1 MTTHRTDPLL
11 LAGKVVTLIIQGA
24 LAIGAAA
31 VAIALPA
38 VWLAKAGYL
47 TGVVHGDGLTID
59 TLPIMA
65 FTALMLVALVFIAAM
80 FMFFGKLR
88 AIIDTVGDGD
98 PFIPDNADRLNHM
111 AWLLLGVQVLALP
124 VTALAARVAAAAGKL
139 DEVKL
144 SLADGSFSLNG
155 VLVVLLLFIL
165 ARVFRQ
171 GAALREDLEGTV

>member
-11 LAGKVVTLIIQGA
+11 LAGKVLTLIIQGA

-31 VAIALPA
+31 LLVALPA
-38 VWLAKAGYL
+38 IHLARAGYV
-47 TGVVHGDGLTID
+47 TGIVHTNGVPIENIPIVALSGL
-59 TLPIMA
+59 L
-65 FTALMLVALVFIAAM
+65 LVALALVVSLFV
-80 FMFFGKLR
+80 FFGKLR

-98 PFIPDNADRLNHM
+98 PFIPDNADRLNQM
-111 AWLLLGVQVLALP
+111 AWLLLGVQLLALP

-171 GAALREDLEGTV
+171 GAALREDLEGAV